1 MAFSNANGFPVG
13 MISSPKG
20 EERYSSGLGFF
31 GSLFSAWLGLMPP
44 CLVGL
49 TLTNITWVVIVLQT
63 GLFLVE
69 LVRGSL
75 HQRSPSAFSIFCIFS
90 RCL

>member
-1 MAFSNANGFPVG
+1 
-13 MISSPKG
+13 
-20 EERYSSGLGFF
+20 
-31 GSLFSAWLGLMPP
+31 
-44 CLVGL
+44 
-49 TLTNITWVVIVLQT
+49 VIVLQT